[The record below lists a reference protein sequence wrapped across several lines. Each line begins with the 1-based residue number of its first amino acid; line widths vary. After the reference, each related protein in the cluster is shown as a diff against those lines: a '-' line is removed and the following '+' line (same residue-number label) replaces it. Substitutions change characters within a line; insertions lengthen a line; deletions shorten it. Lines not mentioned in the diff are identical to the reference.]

1 MTTPSSQPQRPDIAQ
16 DLIQRAHAAHENW
29 RGARATATPPQGRAP
44 TALDTALLADRANT
58 QLLERIISAHGW
70 PGHSLVGDEAA
81 RAALTLAL
89 HAEHDPR
96 AQDSFLRTVREAA
109 QRHEA
114 TPGQWARLY
123 DRCLARDG
131 KPQAYGTQHRQQPDG
146 QLELYP
152 VQDPDQL
159 DARRA
164 QVGLLPYAE
173 QLQLLCERLSG
184 KSSSLPAGDDL
195 DVLVLAGTRT

>member
-16 DLIQRAHAAHENW
+16 DLIQRANAARGNW
-29 RGARATATPPQGRAP
+29 RGARATATPPQASA
-44 TALDTALLADRANT
+44 ALDAALLADRANT
-58 QLLERIISAHGW
+58 QLLERIVSAHGW
-70 PGHSLVGDEAA
+70 PGRSLVGDEAA

-109 QRHEA
+109 QRHDV

-131 KPQAYGTQHRQQPDG
+131 KPQLYGTQHHFQPDG
-146 QLELYP
+146 ELKLHP
-152 VQDPDQL
+152 VQTREQL

-164 QVGLLPYAE
+164 QVGLLPYAD
-173 QLQLLCERLSG
+173 QLQLLRERLSG
-184 KSSSLPAGDDL
+184 KSSSLPAQDDE
-195 DVLVLAGTRT
+195 DDLVLAGTRS